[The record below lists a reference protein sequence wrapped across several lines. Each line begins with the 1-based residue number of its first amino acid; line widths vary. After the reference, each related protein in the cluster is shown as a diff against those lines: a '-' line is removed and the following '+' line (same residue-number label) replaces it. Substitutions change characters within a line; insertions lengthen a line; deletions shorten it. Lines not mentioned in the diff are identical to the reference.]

1 MRENV
6 KMIVTIFFIVLFV
19 AALTGMCISSARL
32 VMIPKE
38 NREERLKYK
47 ILLGVCI
54 FVLAIYLAF
63 AVFIAILIGNI
74 AVNGM

>member
-1 MRENV
+1 
-6 KMIVTIFFIVLFV
+6 MIVTIFFMLLF
-19 AALTGMCISSARL
+19 AAAFCGLGFSIANLIR
-32 VMIPKE
+32 IPKE
-38 NREERLKYK
+38 KREERLKYK

>member
-54 FVLAIYLAF
+54 FVLAIYAS
-63 AVFIAILIGNI
+63 VFVFLIVLMAHI